1 MPIALSSLRLRLLTS
16 FHLSSPL
23 PSHSALEE
31 VEQFDQ
37 IDTDVQLKQF
47 LGDTRELLRQMIRV
61 VNVQRQDLTRM
72 EVITDLSYAFEL
84 LNGYVE

>member
-1 MPIALSSLRLRLLTS
+1 MACLVSLNRA
-16 FHLSSPL
+16 
-23 PSHSALEE
+23 SALEE

-61 VNVQRQDLTRM
+61 VNVRRQDLTRM
-72 EVITDLSYAFEL
+72 EVVTDLSYAFEL
-84 LNGYVE
+84 LNGSGKTH